1 LIGKLSIQSKVM
13 LMLLSVCIS
22 SIMAI
27 AYVGYD
33 NGRQALYNAIENQLV
48 SVREAKAY
56 QIERYFQQIR
66 AEIQT
71 FSRSGVKN
79 TSKAF
84 NQYYQDLADQE
95 LRIDWN
101 DQLKKYYETEF
112 LPTLAKNTEG
122 RPLLYSYFPQD
133 TAARYLQYLYIAA
146 NSNPVGEKEF
156 LNNAN
161 DGSEYSQLHAAI
173 QPIYSNFVSQLGY
186 YDLFLID
193 AQTGTIVYSVKK
205 ETDFGTNLLTG
216 PYASSGLAQVFR
228 QAVRVND
235 PNFVAI
241 SDFDPY
247 RASYAE
253 PAAFIASPIF
263 DGAELIGVLAFQLST
278 DEINSIMTG
287 DRNWEVDGLGK
298 SGETILV
305 GSDFGMRS
313 ISRFLIEQPEAYF
326 KALAAEG
333 LAQDRIDQIKVFNN
347 SILNQESRSTAI
359 AQALDNQTGFIG
371 GEDYRG
377 EQTLNAYRPLNLD
390 DLDWVINAKIDTAE
404 AFRPIKD
411 FQRQVLLSTAIIVL
425 IVTLIASLLSYY
437 FVKPIRALID
447 GFRQVGKGNT
457 DVKIK
462 VKSKDEFR
470 ELANSFNE
478 MVDNLDHQ
486 KKLVQ
491 QKNEENEELLLSILP
506 EPVAKRVQQGEESIG
521 DSFPKV
527 TVLFA
532 DLGGFCELSETL
544 PANEMVSF
552 LNVLVLA
559 FDDAA
564 EKHGVEK
571 HKTIGSGYMAVCG
584 LSVPRLDQAKR
595 IVDFAKDMLRIV
607 RRFNRERNLDLKLR
621 IGVNSGS
628 VVAGIVGK
636 DKFVYDLWGDTVNV
650 ANHLQ
655 SQGEWNTIQVTQSV
669 YNRLSE
675 FAEDFHPTSELE
687 LSGKGNL
694 AVWATKPYEPT
705 AV

>member
-1 LIGKLSIQSKVM
+1 MIGKLSIQSKVM

-95 LRIDWN
+95 LNIDWN
-101 DQLKKYYETEF
+101 NQLKEYYETEF

-253 PAAFIASPIF
+253 PAAFLASPIF

-287 DRNWEVDGLGK
+287 DRNWSADGLGK

-313 ISRFLIEQPEAYF
+313 TSRFLIEQPEAYF
-326 KALAAEG
+326 EALTAEG
-333 LAQDRIDQIKVFNN
+333 LAPDRIEQIKVFNN
-347 SILNQESRSTAI
+347 SILNQEARTTAI
-359 AQALDNQTGFIG
+359 AQALDNQTGFTSS
-371 GEDYRG
+371 EDYRG
-377 EQTLNAYRPLNLD
+377 EQTLNAYRPLELD

-411 FQRQVLLSTAIIVL
+411 FQRQVLLATAIIVL
-425 IVTLIASLLSYY
+425 VVTLIASLLSYY

-532 DLGGFCELSETL
+532 DLGGFSELSETL
-544 PANEMVSF
+544 PANEIVSF
-552 LNVLVLA
+552 LNDLVLA

-595 IVDFAKDMLRIV
+595 TVDFAKEMLRIV

-675 FAEDFHPTSELE
+675 FAEEFHSTSQLE
-687 LSGKGNL
+687 LSGKGNM
-694 AVWATKPYEPT
+694 AIWATRPYEPS

>member
-1 LIGKLSIQSKVM
+1 M
-13 LMLLSVCIS
+13 
-22 SIMAI
+22 
-27 AYVGYD
+27 
-33 NGRQALYNAIENQLV
+33 E
-48 SVREAKAY
+48 
-56 QIERYFQQIR
+56 
-66 AEIQT
+66 
-71 FSRSGVKN
+71 
-79 TSKAF
+79 
-84 NQYYQDLADQE
+84 DQE
-95 LRIDWN
+95 LEIDWN
-101 DQLKKYYETEF
+101 DQLKGYYETEF
-112 LPTLAKNTEG
+112 LPKLAKNTEG

-173 QPIYSNFVSQLGY
+173 QPIYSNFVNQLGY

-228 QAVRVND
+228 QAVKVND

-253 PAAFIASPIF
+253 PAAFLASPIF

-287 DRNWEVDGLGK
+287 DRNWEADGLGK

-313 ISRFLIEQPEAYF
+313 ISRFLVEQPEAYF

-347 SILNQESRSTAI
+347 SILNQETRTTAI

-377 EQTLNAYRPLNLD
+377 EHTLNAYRPLELD

-425 IVTLIASLLSYY
+425 LVTLIASLLSYY

-486 KKLVQ
+486 RKLVQ

-675 FAEDFHPTSELE
+675 FAEDFHPKSELE

-694 AVWATKPYEPT
+694 AVWAT
-705 AV
+705 

>member
-1 LIGKLSIQSKVM
+1 MIGKLSIQSKVM

-595 IVDFAKDMLRIV
+595 IVDFA
-607 RRFNRERNLDLKLR
+607 
-621 IGVNSGS
+621 
-628 VVAGIVGK
+628 
-636 DKFVYDLWGDTVNV
+636 
-650 ANHLQ
+650 
-655 SQGEWNTIQVTQSV
+655 
-669 YNRLSE
+669 
-675 FAEDFHPTSELE
+675 
-687 LSGKGNL
+687 
-694 AVWATKPYEPT
+694 
-705 AV
+705 

>member
-1 LIGKLSIQSKVM
+1 
-13 LMLLSVCIS
+13 MLLSVCIS

-95 LRIDWN
+95 LNIDWN
-101 DQLKKYYETEF
+101 NQLKEYYETEF

-253 PAAFIASPIF
+253 PAAFLASPIF

-287 DRNWEVDGLGK
+287 DRNWSADGLGK

-313 ISRFLIEQPEAYF
+313 TSRFLIEQPEAYF
-326 KALAAEG
+326 EALTAEG
-333 LAQDRIDQIKVFNN
+333 LAPDRIEQIKVFNN
-347 SILNQESRSTAI
+347 SILNQEARTTAI
-359 AQALDNQTGFIG
+359 AQALDNQTGFTSS
-371 GEDYRG
+371 EDYRG
-377 EQTLNAYRPLNLD
+377 EQTLNAYRPLELD

-411 FQRQVLLSTAIIVL
+411 FQRQVLLATAIIVL
-425 IVTLIASLLSYY
+425 VVTLIASLLSYY

-532 DLGGFCELSETL
+532 DLGGFSELSETL
-544 PANEMVSF
+544 PANEIVSF
-552 LNVLVLA
+552 LNDLVLA

-595 IVDFAKDMLRIV
+595 TVDFAKEMLRIV

-675 FAEDFHPTSELE
+675 FAEEFHSTSQLE
-687 LSGKGNL
+687 LSGKGNM
-694 AVWATKPYEPT
+694 AIWATRPYEPS

>member
-1 LIGKLSIQSKVM
+1 SKVM

-173 QPIYSNFVSQLGY
+173 QPTYSNFVSQLGY

-287 DRNWEVDGLGK
+287 DHNWEVDGLGK

-595 IVDFAKDMLRIV
+595 TVDFAKEMLRIV

-675 FAEDFHPTSELE
+675 FAEEFHSTSQLE
-687 LSGKGNL
+687 LSGKGNM
-694 AVWATKPYEPT
+694 AIWATRPYEPS

>member
-1 LIGKLSIQSKVM
+1 M

-48 SVREAKAY
+48 SVRETKAY
-56 QIERYFQQIR
+56 QIERYFQQVR

-71 FSRSGVKN
+71 FSRGGVN
-79 TSKAF
+79 DASKAF
-84 NQYYQDLADQE
+84 NQFYQELEDQE
-95 LRIDWN
+95 ISVDWN
-101 DQLKKYYETEF
+101 DQLKEYYETEF
-112 LPTLAKNTEG
+112 LPKLAQNTEG
-122 RPLLYSYFPQD
+122 RPLLYSYFPRNG
-133 TAARYLQYLYIAA
+133 AARYLQYQYIAA

-161 DGSEYSQLHAAI
+161 DGSEYSRVHAI
-173 QPIYSNFVSQLGY
+173 VQPIYNNFISQLGH

-205 ETDFGTNLLTG
+205 KTDFGTNLLTG
-216 PYASSGLAQVFR
+216 PYASSTLAQVFR

-235 PNFVAI
+235 PDFVAI

-263 DGAELIGVLAFQLST
+263 DGSDLIGVLAFQLST
-278 DEINSIMTG
+278 DEINNIMTG
-287 DRNWEVDGLGK
+287 DRNWEADGLGQ
-298 SGETILV
+298 SGEINLV

-326 KALAAEG
+326 KAIAAEG
-333 LAQDRIDQIKVFNN
+333 LAAAKIEKIKIFNN
-347 SILNQESRSTAI
+347 SILHQEARTEAI
-359 AQALDNQTGFIG
+359 ANALDNRTGFVS

-377 EQTLNAYRPLNLD
+377 KQTLNAYRPLELD
-390 DLDWVINAKIDTAE
+390 DLDWVINAKIDTSE

-411 FQRQVLLSTAIIVL
+411 FQRQVLLATAIIVL
-425 IVTLIASLLSYY
+425 FVTLTASLLSYY

-447 GFRQVGKGNT
+447 GFREVGKGNT

-470 ELANSFNE
+470 ELATSFNE

-486 KKLVQ
+486 QKLVQ
-491 QKNEENEELLLSILP
+491 EKNQENEELLLSILP
-506 EPVAKRVQQGEESIG
+506 ESVAKRVQQGEESIG

-532 DLGGFCELSETL
+532 DLGGFSELSETL
-544 PANEMVSF
+544 PANETVSF
-552 LNVLVLA
+552 LNDLVLA

-571 HKTIGSGYMAVCG
+571 HKTIGSSYMAVCG
-584 LSVPRLDQAKR
+584 LSVPRLDQVKR
-595 IVDFAKDMLRIV
+595 IIDFARDMLRIV
-607 RRFNRERNLDLKLR
+607 RRFNRERNIDLKLR

-636 DKFVYDLWGDTVNV
+636 ERFVYDLWGDTVNI

-675 FAEDFHPTSELE
+675 FAEDFHPTSDLE
-687 LSGKGNL
+687 LSGKENL
-694 AVWATKPYEPT
+694 TVWATRPYEPST
-705 AV
+705 V